1 MISPENQEKLAG
13 LNVSRSSGHPK
24 PHKVCLLLAVLDLV
38 QDGGKTGNRFTL
50 EELEPGFSSHFQK
63 LKKGNDAENINL
75 PFFHLLSDGIWH
87 FKLRPGKKA
96 DLEALK
102 SSGQSP
108 SAKWLHEV
116 VDYAYLDEE
125 LFGYF
130 RSPEYRTEIR
140 ELLLENL
147 EDLSVQFHRWLIGLG
162 KSQRTAD
169 SYVGAIRGSLSNWAA
184 EAGISTQ
191 NLIGMTS
198 YTKFMRV
205 AEKLADYRVFVEQ
218 NVRGKQ
224 MYSAAL
230 NSYRTFLADSCQVYV
245 TDDINAIIS
254 DQDID
259 ITQKAML
266 VNARIGQGQFR
277 ERLIRYWNG
286 CALTGYPMLPFLV
299 ASHIKPWRDSNP
311 RERLDVYNGILLL
324 PNLDKAFDLG
334 YVTFEDSGV
343 IRVSDAIEERET
355 LGITTD
361 MKIDLEP
368 PHLDYLA
375 YHRELVFEKRIA

>member
-1 MISPENQEKLAG
+1 MISPHYQEKLGG

-38 QDGGKTGNRFTL
+38 QDGGKIDNHFTL
-50 EELEPGFSSHFQK
+50 EELEPGFSAHFQK

-75 PFFHLLSDGIWH
+75 PFFHLLGDGIWH
-87 FKLRPGKKA
+87 YTLRPGMQA
-96 DLEALK
+96 VFDAQK

-108 SAKWLHEV
+108 GTKWLHDV
-116 VDYAYLDEE
+116 VDYAYLDDE
-125 LFGYF
+125 LFVYF
-130 RSPEYRTEIR
+130 SSPECRAKIR

-162 KSQRTAD
+162 KSEKTAD
-169 SYVGAIRGSLSNWAA
+169 SYVGAIRGSISNWAA
-184 EAGISTQ
+184 EAGISRQ

-198 YTKFMRV
+198 YTKFIGV
-205 AEKLADYRVFVEQ
+205 AEKLADYRAFIEH
-218 NVRGKQ
+218 NARGKQ

-230 NSYRTFLADSCQVYV
+230 NSYKIFLADSCQVQV
-245 TDDINAIIS
+245 ADDISGIIN

-259 ITQKAML
+259 STQKAML

-277 ERLIRYWNG
+277 EKLIRYWQG
-286 CALTGYPMLPFLV
+286 CALTGYQSLPFLV
-299 ASHIKPWRDSNP
+299 ASHIKPWRDSNAT
-311 RERLDVYNGILLL
+311 ERLDVYNGILLL

-334 YVTFEDSGV
+334 CITFEDSGV

-368 PHLDYLA
+368 PHLDYMA
-375 YHRELVFEKRIA
+375 YHRELVFEKRE